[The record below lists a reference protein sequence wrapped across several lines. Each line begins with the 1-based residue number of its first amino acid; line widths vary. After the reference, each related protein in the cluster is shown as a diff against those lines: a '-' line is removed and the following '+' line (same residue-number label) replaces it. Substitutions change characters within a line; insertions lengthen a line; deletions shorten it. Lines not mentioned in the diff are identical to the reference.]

1 MNKDIIIVDTNIVIY
16 ALKNNPTVYSFVN
29 EKKLAISFIT
39 EIELLGWKGISTND
53 KNLITDF
60 LKQCLYIDYNYQ
72 IRQQTIFLKQFYNL
86 KLGDA
91 FIAATSLE
99 FDIPLVSA
107 DKIFSIV
114 EPLNFILI
122 LPDNE

>member
-60 LKQCLYIDYNYQ
+60 LKQCLYIDYN
-72 IRQQTIFLKQFYNL
+72 
-86 KLGDA
+86 
-91 FIAATSLE
+91 
-99 FDIPLVSA
+99 
-107 DKIFSIV
+107 
-114 EPLNFILI
+114 
-122 LPDNE
+122 

>member
-1 MNKDIIIVDTNIVIY
+1 MNKDIILVDTNIIIY
-16 ALKNNPTVYSFVN
+16 ALKNNPIVYSFVN

-60 LKQCLYIDYNYQ
+60 LQQCLYIDYNHQ
-72 IRQQTIFLKQFYNL
+72 IRQQTIFLKQLYNL
-86 KLGDA
+86 QLGDA

-107 DKIFSIV
+107 DKIFSKV
-114 EPLNFILI
+114 ESLNFILI
-122 LPDNE
+122 SPDNE

>member
-72 IRQQTIFLKQFYNL
+72 IRQQTIFLKQ
-86 KLGDA
+86 
-91 FIAATSLE
+91 
-99 FDIPLVSA
+99 
-107 DKIFSIV
+107 
-114 EPLNFILI
+114 
-122 LPDNE
+122 LPSTG